1 MPARN
6 EAGYISNALEA
17 IYKQDYP
24 SELIEV
30 IVADGMSDDGTL
42 EQINLFITNHP
53 GCNIRVIENKE
64 RIVPTA
70 LNKAIKLCNNDI
82 IIRLDAHSVYPH
94 NYVSRLVNGLHK
106 YEAHNIG
113 GVFRTLPVNDSLISR
128 AIAYAM
134 SSPFGVGNSYHR
146 IGTQQPCEV
155 DTVPYGCF
163 RKEVFNNIG
172 LFDEELVRNQDD
184 EFNGRM
190 RKKGLRVFMIPDL
203 YINYYARDSYRKL
216 SRMFYQYG
224 IFKPL
229 TVKKLKILPTFRQL
243 IPALFVVFIF
253 GGLILG
259 FLWFPLMFIYLS
271 ILLFYFG
278 LTGFLS
284 IRQGFKLAPFIAYGF
299 FVIHFSYG
307 MGYLK
312 GLLALVFRSKKTFK
326 ISNISR

>member
-94 NYVSRLVNGLHK
+94 NYVSRLVDGLHK

-163 RKEVFNNIG
+163 RKEVFDNIG

-190 RKKGLRVFMIPDL
+190 RKNGLKVFMIPDL
-203 YINYYARDSYRKL
+203 HIDYYARDSFKKL
-216 SRMFYQYG
+216 ARMFYQYG
-224 IFKPL
+224 LFKPL
-229 TVKKLKILPTFRQL
+229 TVQKLKTMPSVRQL
-243 IPALFVVFIF
+243 VPAFFVLFLAGGWIP
-253 GGLILG
+253 GLWWAPLWMIYGSVLLLYVIL
-259 FLWFPLMFIYLS
+259 I
-271 ILLFYFG
+271 IG
-278 LTGFLS
+278 LTMK
-284 IRQGFKLAPFIAYGF
+284 QGLKLAPFIAVGFFIIHVSYGF
-299 FVIHFSYG
+299 
-307 MGYLK
+307 GYLK
-312 GLLALVFRSKKTFK
+312 GLAALLIGRRKTFVVN
-326 ISNISR
+326 NISR